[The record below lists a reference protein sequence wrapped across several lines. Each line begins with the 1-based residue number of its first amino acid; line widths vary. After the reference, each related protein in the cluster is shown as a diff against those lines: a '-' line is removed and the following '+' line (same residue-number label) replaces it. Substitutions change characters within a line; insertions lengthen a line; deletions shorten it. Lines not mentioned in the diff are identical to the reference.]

1 MGASKRINTGNY
13 TITTFKTNGNPLGNV
28 KLDTH
33 TLYVDG
39 NLVVTGITTNVQ
51 AYDTILPIFHIN
63 SNLTVSD
70 SPHAGLSGLENNRG
84 SEVSVGLYWDE
95 SGSTAGQWIANNSV
109 GDSGPILT
117 SYNIKAQKTTSNPL
131 GVSGYVVVTGNNA
144 GGGGTGLFVNA
155 GSSSSE
161 LVSVLTAKKYGIIF
175 G

>member
-28 KLDTH
+28 ELDTH

-51 AYDTILPIFHIN
+51 AYDTILPIFHLN

-70 SPHAGLSGLENNRG
+70 SPHAGYSGLENNRG
-84 SEVSVGLYWDE
+84 SELAVGLYWDE
-95 SGSTAGQWIANNSV
+95 DGAAAGQWIANNAL
-109 GDSGPILT
+109 GDSGPLLT
-117 SYNIKAQKTTSNPL
+117 SYNVKIQKTTNSPTA
-131 GVSGYVVVTGNNA
+131 VTGYVVVTGNVA
-144 GGGGTGLFVNA
+144 QSGGTGLFVNT
-155 GSSSSE
+155 GSTTSE